1 MPTALLLDEYLTVRP
16 DTARTLNRILSN
28 SLKQPRGT
36 MSWPSLNGSATTTVH
51 EKASAFARSS
61 NIGGSFFES
70 TPNGSGQSHG
80 ERKWVMYV

>member
-51 EKASAFARSS
+51 EKHQHSPEVQTLAAAFSKARRTEVAKAMEK
-61 NIGGSFFES
+61 GSE
-70 TPNGSGQSHG
+70 
-80 ERKWVMYV
+80 